1 MARLALAVDLGGTN
15 LRAAVVN
22 RDGDIQAE
30 AQQRTQSS
38 DGPDAVIERIAAAVN
53 DIAESNQ
60 VPNDVPVGLASPGPL
75 DPRTGVVYFSPNLPG
90 WTNIPLAAKLRERTK
105 REVVLSNDA
114 NAAALGE
121 VFFGAGK
128 GTRNLLYLGLGT
140 GVGGGIYSEGLLID
154 GVRGMGGELG
164 HVTVD
169 LNGPRCSCG
178 SVGCIEAYTS
188 AWALTR
194 DALALVDSGR
204 GDAILRAAGD
214 RDNVG
219 PRALGQAASDGDAAT
234 LALLERAG
242 HALGAGMASF
252 VNIFNPEVIAIGGG
266 VSLIGDPLLEPARRA
281 LATFAM
287 PIMLENVKV
296 VPSQLGVKTG
306 IYGAAALVFYDG
318 PR

>member
-30 AQQRTQSS
+30 TQQRTQSS

-169 LNGPRCSCG
+169 LNGPRCTCG

>member
-30 AQQRTQSS
+30 TQQRTQSS

-60 VPNDVPVGLASPGPL
+60 VPNDVPLGLASPGPL

-169 LNGPRCSCG
+169 LNGPRCTCG

>member
-30 AQQRTQSS
+30 TQQRTQSS

-169 LNGPRCSCG
+169 LNGPRCTCG

-204 GDAILRAAGD
+204 GDAVLRAAGD
-214 RDNVG
+214 RNNVG

>member
-30 AQQRTQSS
+30 TQQRTQSS

-169 LNGPRCSCG
+169 LNGPRCTCG

-214 RDNVG
+214 RNNVG

-266 VSLIGDPLLEPARRA
+266 VSLIGDPLLDPARRA
-281 LATFAM
+281 LAAFAM

>member
-1 MARLALAVDLGGTN
+1 MSRLALAVDLGGTN
-15 LRAAVVN
+15 LRAAVVD
-22 RDGDIQAE
+22 RDGVIQSE
-30 AQQRTQSS
+30 TQQRTQASE
-38 DGPDAVIERIAAAVN
+38 GPDAVIARIGAAVN

-60 VPNDVPVGLASPGPL
+60 VPKDVPVGIASPGPL

-90 WTNIPLAAKLRERTK
+90 WTNIPLAAKLREHTN

-114 NAAALGE
+114 NAAGLGE

-128 GTRNLLYLGLGT
+128 GTRNLLYIGLGT
-140 GVGGGIYSEGLLID
+140 GVGGGIYSEGMLID

-169 LNGPRCSCG
+169 LNGPRCTCG
-178 SVGCIEAYTS
+178 SAGCIEAYTS

-204 GDAILRAAGD
+204 GDAILKAAGD
-214 RDNVG
+214 RDTVG
-219 PRALGQAASDGDAAT
+219 PRAIGEAASDGDAAA
-234 LALLERAG
+234 LALLDRAG
-242 HALGAGMASF
+242 RALGAGMASF

-266 VSLIGDPLLEPARRA
+266 VSLIGEPLLQPARQA
-281 LATFAM
+281 LAAFAM
-287 PIMLENVKV
+287 PIMLESVKV

>member
-1 MARLALAVDLGGTN
+1 MSRLALAVDLGGTN
-15 LRAAVVN
+15 LRAAVVD
-22 RDGDIQAE
+22 RDGAIQSE
-30 AQQRTQSS
+30 TQQRTQAS
-38 DGPDAVIERIAAAVN
+38 DGPDAVIARIAAAVN
-53 DIAESNQ
+53 DIAETNK
-60 VPNDVPVGLASPGPL
+60 VPKDVPIGIASPGPL
-75 DPRTGVVYFSPNLPG
+75 DPKTGIVYFSPNLPG
-90 WTNIPLAAKLRERTK
+90 WTNIPLATKLRSLTD

-140 GVGGGIYSEGLLID
+140 GVGGGIYSEGMLID

-169 LNGPRCSCG
+169 LNGPRCTCG
-178 SVGCIEAYTS
+178 SAGCIEAYTS

-204 GDAILRAAGD
+204 GAAILKAAGD
-214 RDNVG
+214 REKVG
-219 PRALGQAASDGDAAT
+219 PRALGQAASDGDAAA

-242 HALGAGMASF
+242 RSLGAGAASF

-266 VSLIGDPLLEPARRA
+266 VSLIGDPLLNPARLA
-281 LATFAM
+281 LAEFAM
-287 PIMLENVKV
+287 PIMLESVKV

-318 PR
+318 PH

>member
-30 AQQRTQSS
+30 TQQRTQSS

-169 LNGPRCSCG
+169 LNGPRCTCG

-214 RDNVG
+214 RNNVG

>member
-30 AQQRTQSS
+30 TQQRTQSS
-38 DGPDAVIERIAAAVN
+38 DGPDAVIDRIAAAVN

-169 LNGPRCSCG
+169 LNGPRCTCG

-214 RDNVG
+214 RNNVG

>member
-1 MARLALAVDLGGTN
+1 MARLALAIDLGGTN

-30 AQQRTQSS
+30 TQQRTQSS

-169 LNGPRCSCG
+169 LNGPRCTCG

-204 GDAILRAAGD
+204 GDAVLRAAGD
-214 RDNVG
+214 RNNVG

>member
-30 AQQRTQSS
+30 TQQRTQSS

-53 DIAESNQ
+53 GIAESNQ

-169 LNGPRCSCG
+169 LNGPRCTCG

-214 RDNVG
+214 RNNVG

>member
-1 MARLALAVDLGGTN
+1 MSRLALAVDLGGTN
-15 LRAAVVN
+15 LRAAVVD
-22 RDGDIQAE
+22 RDGVIQSE
-30 AQQRTQSS
+30 TQQRTQASE
-38 DGPDAVIERIAAAVN
+38 GPDAVIARIGAAVN

-60 VPNDVPVGLASPGPL
+60 VPKDVPVGIASPGPL

-90 WTNIPLAAKLRERTK
+90 WTNIPLATKLREHTN

-114 NAAALGE
+114 NAAGLGE

-128 GTRNLLYLGLGT
+128 GTRNLLYIGLGT
-140 GVGGGIYSEGLLID
+140 GVGGGIYSEGMLID

-169 LNGPRCSCG
+169 LNGPRCTCG
-178 SVGCIEAYTS
+178 SAGCIEAYTS

-204 GDAILRAAGD
+204 GDAILKAAGD
-214 RDNVG
+214 RDTVG
-219 PRALGQAASDGDAAT
+219 PRAIGEAASDGDAAA
-234 LALLERAG
+234 LALLDRAG
-242 HALGAGMASF
+242 RALGAGMASF

-266 VSLIGDPLLEPARRA
+266 VSLIGEPLLQPARQA
-281 LATFAM
+281 LAAFAM
-287 PIMLENVKV
+287 PIMLESVKV

>member
-30 AQQRTQSS
+30 TQQRTQSS

-169 LNGPRCSCG
+169 LNGPRCTCG

-214 RDNVG
+214 RNNVG

-281 LATFAM
+281 LAIFAM

>member
-169 LNGPRCSCG
+169 LNGPRCTCG

-214 RDNVG
+214 RNNVG

>member
-1 MARLALAVDLGGTN
+1 MPRLALAVDLGGTN
-15 LRAAVVN
+15 LRAAVVD
-22 RDGDIQAE
+22 RDGVIQSE
-30 AQQRTQSS
+30 TQQRTQASE
-38 DGPDAVIERIAAAVN
+38 GPDAVIARIGAAVN

-60 VPNDVPVGLASPGPL
+60 VPKDVPVGIASPGPL

-90 WTNIPLAAKLRERTK
+90 WTNIPLATKLREHTN

-114 NAAALGE
+114 NAAGLGE

-128 GTRNLLYLGLGT
+128 GTRNLLYIGLGT
-140 GVGGGIYSEGLLID
+140 GVGGGIYSEGMLID

-169 LNGPRCSCG
+169 LNGPRCTCG
-178 SVGCIEAYTS
+178 SAGCIEAYTS

-204 GDAILRAAGD
+204 GDAILKAAGD
-214 RDNVG
+214 RGTVG
-219 PRALGQAASDGDAAT
+219 PRAIGEAASDGDAAA
-234 LALLERAG
+234 LALLDRAG
-242 HALGAGMASF
+242 RALGAGMASF

-266 VSLIGDPLLEPARRA
+266 VSLIGEPLLQPARQA
-281 LATFAM
+281 LAAFAM
-287 PIMLENVKV
+287 PIMLESVKV

>member
-30 AQQRTQSS
+30 TQQRTQSS

>member
-214 RDNVG
+214 RNNVG

>member
-30 AQQRTQSS
+30 TQQRTQSS

-214 RDNVG
+214 RNNVG